1 MGTQV
6 DWSGYDNWLNKD
18 NPYENYTDEDEDE
31 TCELCG
37 EDLSNCQSECHQDI
51 EGGGYCD
58 CQNSD
63 CTNPTPKG

>member
-1 MGTQV
+1 MGTQI

-18 NPYENYTDEDEDE
+18 NPYENYTDEDE

-37 EDLSNCQSECHQDI
+37 EDLSDCLSECH
-51 EGGGYCD
+51 EAECD

-63 CTNPTPKG
+63 CPTPRG